1 MSECTRAVF
10 AFFLESK
17 NKMSA
22 YEIVPRVWFGAAEHT
37 YNPEFML
44 QITHIVNVDDTP
56 TSTNIWARN
65 GRQFLH
71 LPCEDNHSFPM
82 LQTHSE
88 SLFEFIGRALSSPDT
103 QVFIHCYM
111 GLNRSATLAVAYAA
125 HTTQVPA
132 HDIIAKI
139 RSDSRPILTNTV
151 FETQLLN
158 AFKLAS

>member
-1 MSECTRAVF
+1 
-10 AFFLESK
+10 
-17 NKMSA
+17 MSA

-71 LPCEDNHSFPM
+71 LPCEDNHSFPI

-88 SLFEFIGRALSSPDT
+88 SLFEFTDRALSNPEAR
-103 QVFIHCYM
+103 VFIHCYM
-111 GLNRSATLAVAYAA
+111 GINRSAALAVAYAA
-125 HTTQVPA
+125 HVLKSSPTE
-132 HDIIAKI
+132 IIASV
-139 RSDSRPILTNTV
+139 RANGRPILTNTS
-151 FETQLLN
+151 FENQLL
-158 AFKLAS
+158 K